1 MEKAQNYINALE
13 GDVGGKGGKYMCDQ
27 QHNLILKT
35 NHIKLRSADIRND
48 CYQAK

>member
-1 MEKAQNYINALE
+1 MNALE
-13 GDVGGKGGKYMCDQ
+13 GKEGGMGGKNMCDQ
-27 QHNLILKT
+27 QHDLILKT